1 MKKIIFTLMLCFTV
15 SATVFAQ
22 SDKLKA
28 KATEKVEQLNNE
40 IIASDESLALSDMQ
54 KSEIHQI
61 HVERIMAARKAEKS
75 GVSDEDKKAI
85 QKRYFKKIY
94 NDVLTK
100 EQKKARKAGN

>member
-1 MKKIIFTLMLCFTV
+1 MLCFTV